1 MSDFE
6 LNVSHLNLKTLK
18 GKKEIIKKI
27 ALDDPKLNNF
37 MTAVKDL
44 FNSLRDNKCD
54 WKVND
59 NFLLMNIIQHGL
71 TFTKKLKKMNSENKK
86 KLILSLILNVL
97 ENECKKNE
105 DLIDI
110 KEKIVDG
117 IETVVEPALELAM
130 MTQNNEFKIPKNFV
144 LSLLKVCKK
153 GQN

>member
-6 LNVSHLNLKTLK
+6 LNVSHLNLKSLK

-27 ALDDPKLNNF
+27 ALNDPKLNNF
-37 MTAVKDL
+37 TTAVKDL
-44 FNSLRDNKCD
+44 FNSLRDNNCD
-54 WKVND
+54 WKIND
-59 NFLLMNIIQHGL
+59 NFFLMNIIQHGL
-71 TFTKKLKKMNSENKK
+71 TFTKKLKKMNSEKKK

-144 LSLLKVCKK
+144 LSLLKVCKQ

>member
-6 LNVSHLNLKTLK
+6 LNVSHVNLKSLK

-27 ALDDPKLNNF
+27 ALNDPKLNNF
-37 MTAVKDL
+37 TTAVKDL
-44 FNSLRDNKCD
+44 LNSLRDNKCD

-59 NFLLMNIIQHGL
+59 NFLLMNIIQYGL
-71 TFTKKLKKMNSENKK
+71 TFTKKLKKMNSEKKK
-86 KLILSLILNVL
+86 KLILSLILNIL
-97 ENECKKNE
+97 ETECKKNE

-144 LSLLKVCKK
+144 LSLLKVCKQ

>member
-6 LNVSHLNLKTLK
+6 LNVLHLNLKSLK

-27 ALDDPKLNNF
+27 ALNEPKLNNF
-37 MTAVKDL
+37 MTSVKEL
-44 FNSLRDNKCD
+44 FNSLQDNNCD
-54 WKVND
+54 WKIND

-71 TFTKKLKKMNSENKK
+71 VFTKKLKKMNSEKKK

-105 DLIDI
+105 DLNEL
-110 KEKIVDG
+110 KEKIVEG
-117 IETVVEPALELAM
+117 IDTVVEPALELAM

-144 LSLLKVCKK
+144 LNLLKVCK
-153 GQN
+153 Q

>member
-6 LNVSHLNLKTLK
+6 LNVSHVNLKSLK

-27 ALDDPKLNNF
+27 ALNDPKLNNF
-37 MTAVKDL
+37 TTAVKDL

-71 TFTKKLKKMNSENKK
+71 TFTKKLKKMKTEKKK

-105 DLIDI
+105 DLIEI

-144 LSLLKVCKK
+144 LSLLKVCKQ

>member
-6 LNVSHLNLKTLK
+6 LNVSHLNLKSLK

-27 ALDDPKLNNF
+27 ALNDPKLNNF
-37 MTAVKDL
+37 TTAVKDL
-44 FNSLRDNKCD
+44 FNSLQNNNCD

-71 TFTKKLKKMNSENKK
+71 TFTKKLKKMNSEKKK

-105 DLIDI
+105 DLIEI

-144 LSLLKVCKK
+144 LSLLKVCKQ

>member
-6 LNVSHLNLKTLK
+6 LNVSHLNLKSLK

-44 FNSLRDNKCD
+44 FNSLQDNNCD
-54 WKVND
+54 WKIND

-71 TFTKKLKKMNSENKK
+71 VFTKKLKKMNSEKKK

-105 DLIDI
+105 DLNEL
-110 KEKIVDG
+110 KEKIVEG
-117 IETVVEPALELAM
+117 IDTVVEPALELAM

-144 LSLLKVCKK
+144 LNVLKVCK
-153 GQN
+153 Q

>member
-6 LNVSHLNLKTLK
+6 LNVSHINLKSLK
-18 GKKEIIKKI
+18 GRTEKIKQI
-27 ALDDPKLNNF
+27 ALNDPKLNNF
-37 MTAVKDL
+37 MTSVKNL
-44 FNSLRDNKCD
+44 FNSLRDNNCD

-59 NFLLMNIIQHGL
+59 NFLLMNIIQYGL
-71 TFTKKLKKMNSENKK
+71 TFTKKLKKMNSDKKK

-144 LSLLKVCKK
+144 LNLLKVCKQ

>member
-1 MSDFE
+1 MNDFE
-6 LNVSHLNLKTLK
+6 LNVSHLNLKSLK

-27 ALDDPKLNNF
+27 ALNDPKLNNF

-71 TFTKKLKKMNSENKK
+71 TFTKKLKKMNSEKKK

-97 ENECKKNE
+97 ETECKKNE

-144 LSLLKVCKK
+144 LSLLKVCKQ